1 MHMDKNLERLITE
14 FQSRVRDAVAL
25 MYRSGMTMPYSSFA
39 WLKADIPGTGM
50 LDGGIQYFKHGAG
63 CEVRL
68 ETGTVDFDFGDSGE
82 IDGFDLWRLT
92 EFTKGY
98 LPYFNFDSVEHIE
111 QSFNAAIAC
120 GDLEGSRGGLY
131 YLAGTSRMLAID
143 IDSTQP
149 GDKLPSQNHDM
160 VMTLYAHYFE
170 AADLMRENF
179 EKLDTKLRKTGKL
192 SRNDRVQKRIYFF
205 TWLGFLWATCEGF
218 KKKINLR
225 RVLSDE
231 RPQDFKEL
239 LPESDALGK
248 MINAHFDSLRE
259 VRNNVFHLRENP
271 EKIRKFFSKEADR
284 LSWALEL
291 HDTLNRFF
299 SSYRIQC
306 TVHYAMNNRKGEID
320 IGRGRTRRRFSA

>member
-1 MHMDKNLERLITE
+1 MDRNLDRLITE

-25 MYRSGMTMPYSSFA
+25 MYRSGMPMPRSSFA
-39 WLKADIPGTGM
+39 WLRAEVPGIGI
-50 LDGGIQYFKHGAG
+50 LDGGVKYFKHGAG

-68 ETGTVDFDFGDSGE
+68 ETGAVDFDFGDNGE

-92 EFTKGY
+92 KFCRES
-98 LPYFNFDSVEHIE
+98 LPCFGFDSEEQIE
-111 QSFNAAIAC
+111 QSFNAALAC
-120 GDLEGSRGGLY
+120 GELEQSRGGLC
-131 YLAGTSRMLAID
+131 YLAATPRTLAVD

-149 GDKLPSQNHDM
+149 GDKLPSKNHDM

-179 EKLDTKLRKTGKL
+179 EKLDAKLKKKGKL
-192 SRNDRVQKRIYFF
+192 SRNDEVQNRIYFF

-218 KKKINLR
+218 TKKINMRQL
-225 RVLSDE
+225 LTHE
-231 RPQDFKEL
+231 RPDDFKEL

-248 MINAHFDSLRE
+248 LIKAHFHPLRE
-259 VRNNVFHLRENP
+259 VRNNVFHLRDNP

-291 HDTLNRFF
+291 HDALKRFF
-299 SSYRIQC
+299 ENYRIQC
-306 TVHYAMNNRKGEID
+306 AVHYAMNGRKGEID
-320 IGRGRTRRRFSA
+320 IGRGHTRRTFSA

>member
-1 MHMDKNLERLITE
+1 MDKNLERLITE

-25 MYRSGMTMPYSSFA
+25 MYRSGMTMPNSSFA
-39 WLKADIPGTGM
+39 WLRADIPPTGI
-50 LDGGIQYFKHGAG
+50 LDGGIEYFKHGAG

-68 ETGTVDFDFGDSGE
+68 KTGAVDFDFGESGE

-92 EFTKGY
+92 KFTRGR
-98 LPYFNFDSVEHIE
+98 LPFFSFDNAEQIE
-111 QSFNAAIAC
+111 QSFNAAVAC
-120 GDLEGSRGGLY
+120 SDLDPSRGGLY

-149 GDKLPSQNHDM
+149 GDTLPSQNHDM

-179 EKLDTKLRKTGKL
+179 EKLDAKLKKRGKL
-192 SRNDRVQKRIYFF
+192 SRNDEVQNRIYFL

-218 KKKINLR
+218 TKKINMHRL
-225 RVLSDE
+225 LTDE
-231 RPQDFKEL
+231 RPHNFKEL

-248 MINAHFDSLRE
+248 LIKAHFHPLRE
-259 VRNNVFHLRENP
+259 VRNNVFHLRDNP

-291 HDTLNRFF
+291 HDALKRFF
-299 SSYRIQC
+299 SNYRIQC
-306 TVHYAMNNRKGEID
+306 AVHYAMNSRKGELD
-320 IGRGRTRRRFSA
+320 IGLGRTRRTFSA